1 MEEKKYYAH
10 TANAKGDRQALKGHL
25 RAARRNARAAR
36 PGGKEFADAG
46 QAAMLRRNNT

>member
-25 RAARRNARAAR
+25 RAAR